1 MQNADMKKCLQSDEI
16 IKICNMFISLQIEEV
31 KKVNEQLRP
40 VRIPAKKLYN

>member
-1 MQNADMKKCLQSDEI
+1 MQNAEMKKCFQNDEI
-16 IKICNMFISLQIEEV
+16 IKICNNFISLEIDEV